1 MDSIFYHLRVHN
13 YRRSLG
19 VLMSHPEGR
28 VLAVQQ
34 QMFFA
39 RVLSE
44 NWGIGETIILRK
56 LAMAGLK
63 LAPDADEVAVD
74 AAAILPKLTEQF
86 VAPKLKAVPTGEEA

>member
-1 MDSIFYHLRVHN
+1 
-13 YRRSLG
+13 
-19 VLMSHPEGR
+19 MSHPEGR

-39 RVLSE
+39 HVLSE
-44 NWGIGETIILRK
+44 NWGIGEAIILRK

-74 AAAILPKLTEQF
+74 AAAILPKLEMKKTT
-86 VAPKLKAVPTGEEA
+86 KLKAVPTGEGI

>member
-1 MDSIFYHLRVHN
+1 
-13 YRRSLG
+13 
-19 VLMSHPEGR
+19 MSHPEGR

-39 RVLSE
+39 HVLSE
-44 NWGIGETIILRK
+44 NWGIGEAIILRK

-74 AAAILPKLTEQF
+74 AAAILPKLEMQKTT
-86 VAPKLKAVPTGEEA
+86 KLKAVPTGEGI

>member
-1 MDSIFYHLRVHN
+1 
-13 YRRSLG
+13 
-19 VLMSHPEGR
+19 MSHPEGR

-39 RVLSE
+39 HILSD
-44 NWGIGETIILRK
+44 NWGIGEAIILRK

-74 AAAILPKLTEQF
+74 AAAILPKLEMEKI
-86 VAPKLKAVPTGEEA
+86 PKLKAVPTGEEI